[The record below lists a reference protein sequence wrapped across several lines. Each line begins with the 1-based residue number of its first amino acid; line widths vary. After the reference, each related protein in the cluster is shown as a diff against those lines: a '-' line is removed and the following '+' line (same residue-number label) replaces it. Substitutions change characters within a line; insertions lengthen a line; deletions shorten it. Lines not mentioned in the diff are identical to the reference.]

1 MDYQTLP
8 IAPTYKVSRCG
19 TSIVNTVTGR
29 ILKQSPQKIKG
40 KPTGYMYCAIL
51 DGLDFYFK
59 RIAVHRL
66 VAMTFISMPPED
78 KPWINH
84 KDGNK
89 ANNNASN
96 LEWSSISANIQHAFD
111 TGLKSVPKGAKHW
124 MYGKKVSKEAKKLMS
139 DAKLGVNHP
148 KFCGFYVINGVR
160 YPSAPIAADILGLN
174 QKLVWSRCKRKPNK
188 FWNWFF
194 EPVERAKTPV
204 NTE

>member
-1 MDYQTLP
+1 MEYQTLP

-19 TSIVNTVTGR
+19 TSIINTVTGR

-40 KPTGYMYCAIL
+40 KPTGYMYCTIL

-66 VAMTFISMPPED
+66 VAMTFISLPPED

-89 ANNNASN
+89 ANNHADN

-111 TGLKSVPKGAKHW
+111 TGLKTAKSGKDHHW
-124 MYGKKVSKEAKKLMS
+124 FGKPHTKEVK
-139 DAKLGVNHP
+139 AKLSKAKVGVRHP
-148 KFCGFYVINGVR
+148 KFSGYYVVDGVK
-160 YPSAPIAADILGLN
+160 YPSAQIAANALN
-174 QKLVWSRCKRKPNK
+174 TYPKLIWERCKQKPNK
-188 FWNWFF
+188 WGNFYF
-194 EPVERAKTPV
+194 EPLKTPV